1 MKKVILIVLVLV
13 GFTLASFA
21 QTSVRMKS
29 ETVGFW
35 TLDGDTMQIVK
46 ADMVV
51 VGSVYVPSYS
61 ADSVTISGCTFEI
74 DGITTNGIK
83 IAPGE
88 VAVKFG
94 FDYAVSDT
102 VTIAAPD
109 LGWVML
115 LIDRN

>member
-1 MKKVILIVLVLV
+1 MKKLFLALIFV
-13 GFTLASFA
+13 GFGLVNYA
-21 QTSVRMKS
+21 QTNVRVKS

-35 TLDGDTMQIVK
+35 TLDGDTMLITK
-46 ADMVV
+46 ADLVV
-51 VGSVYVPSYS
+51 MGSVYVPLYS
-61 ADSVTISGCTFEI
+61 VDSVTISGCTFEV

-88 VAVKFG
+88 VSVKFG

-102 VTIAAPD
+102 ITISAPD
-109 LGWVML
+109 LAWLML

>member
-1 MKKVILIVLVLV
+1 MKKLIIISIIALYALT
-13 GFTLASFA
+13 GYS
-21 QTSVRMKS
+21 QTNVRMKS

-46 ADMVV
+46 ADAVV
-51 VGSVYVPSYS
+51 IGSVYVPSYS

-102 VTIAAPD
+102 ITIAAPD